1 MKKVS
6 LLFVFIITLPLIFP
20 NVSLSNFTPSST
32 TTVCVD
38 PPVTTN
44 YVGCVFSVDVN
55 ITNVNLMWSY
65 DFYFYYS
72 NALLYCKYVEVYA
85 AASWQFVTQVAPSIE
100 QNYNSSHGRV
110 HASKCAISGSEFNGS
125 MTIAKIYFNVT
136 KVTGSCSLD
145 IEDSVIQD
153 KNGNMISH
161 EENDGTFQTGQYTK
175 AVFRFLGVESGD
187 DEEFRSSQQL
197 IQNLTRFLN
206 WQNVT
211 WGKYN
216 YTSYIH
222 LLSNASNAASLPY
235 YVGEP
240 TKTNVKNEIQNFLG
254 ATGPGEDNSLT
265 VRIFHFCDHGGKL
278 VTSDPKYIPGL
289 QLEKY
294 YVPGAGWVHRWLT
307 DSELNETLNSGDL
320 KNSNCTVVILDCCYA
335 GGFINKT
342 ARTGRVIL
350 TACKWE
356 ETSWGWQ
363 GQSLPP
369 PGYWSW
375 FTGNQN
381 AQFGNYTVYGPL
393 GIIGGLLNAGDKN
406 CDNWRS
412 AGEVFDFANRTI
424 VEYSTGE
431 NKRFGSNVFHP
442 QKSYGVVGGGVPIV
456 MYSRY
461 QTYRG
466 LWPWG
471 ESIKTITGFP
481 YNAWNLTLDGV
492 LPPSRWRMLGN
503 GPSRISYSPS
513 FGPSQSSLL
522 WTRPF
527 SVSIRSSAAI
537 DQLILLGLGNGTL
550 CAIDV
555 ATGETVWSFDSGA
568 SMTYSSPAVE
578 DGMVFFGTDLERV
591 YALDECTGLVRWVYN
606 GLAGEKF
613 YSSPAVSNGTVFIGS
628 SLGRLLALNET
639 TGEHVWSF
647 TTGDLIAS
655 PPSVAK
661 GMVYVGSSDGAIY
674 ALNMSDGSF
683 KWSYPTYSPIVSA
696 PAVAEPI
703 VYVTSTSG
711 RIYAL
716 DQFFGYYLWDFPTSS
731 PILSSPAVDEA
742 KNLVI
747 VGSQDGHVYAL
758 DRMTGGLPVWSRYVG
773 AIERSSPAISG
784 NGLIYIGTTA
794 NRLVYCLNETT
805 GAVVWSYPV
814 SGPIY
819 ASAALT
825 DEHVVISSYDGTL
838 YCFGPEFPYH
848 DVAASSLEVSST
860 TVTLGQKI
868 TISYNLTNFG
878 NRIET
883 FNVTIAYTTTDIWTP
898 PQYLEPVSIHT
909 ETITLQPGQTINL
922 TYEWDTTGKTPGKYT
937 IVVVIPSIEYDSNT
951 TNNGRGSETIT
962 IQSPDTGVGDGSKI
976 PVLE

>member
-1 MKKVS
+1 MKKLS
-6 LLFVFIITLPLIFP
+6 WLFMFIFALPLIFS
-20 NVSLSNFTPSST
+20 NIAINNFILSLT

-38 PPVTTN
+38 PSVTTN
-44 YVGCVFSVDVN
+44 YLGCVFSVDVN

-65 DFYFYYS
+65 DFYLYYN

-85 AASWQFVTQVAPSIE
+85 AASWQLVTQVAPSIE

-145 IEDSVIQD
+145 IEDSVIRD
-153 KNGNMISH
+153 KDGNMISH

-175 AVFRFLGVESGD
+175 VVFRFLGVESGD

-222 LLSNASNAASLPY
+222 LLSNASNAAALPY

-240 TKTNVKNEIQNFLG
+240 TKTNVENEIQNFLG
-254 ATGPGEDNSLT
+254 VTGPGESNSLT

-278 VTSDPKYIPGL
+278 YAGNGTYVPGL

-294 YVPGAGWVHRWLT
+294 YVEGAGWVHRWLT

-356 ETSWGWQ
+356 EKSWGWQ

-393 GIIGGLLNAGDKN
+393 GIIGGLFNAGDKN
-406 CDNWRS
+406 SDNWRS
-412 AGEVFDFANRTI
+412 AGEIFDFANRTI

-442 QKSYGVVGGGVPIV
+442 QKSYGVLGGGVPIV

-471 ESIKTITGFP
+471 ESIKTITGFS
-481 YNAWNLTLDGV
+481 YNAWNLTVNGI
-492 LPPSRWRMLGN
+492 LPPSQWRMLGN
-503 GPSRISYSPS
+503 GPSRTFYSPS
-513 FGPSQSSLL
+513 FGPNQSSLL
-522 WTRPF
+522 WGRPF

-537 DQLILLGLGNGTL
+537 DQLILLGLGNGTY
-550 CAIDV
+550 CAIDI

-568 SMTYSSPAVE
+568 SLWSSPAVE
-578 DGMVFFGTDLERV
+578 DGMVFFGTDLGRV
-591 YALDECTGLVRWVYN
+591 YALDECTGLVRWVYD
-606 GLAGEKF
+606 GLAGESF

-639 TGEHVWSF
+639 TGEQVWSF

-655 PPSVAK
+655 SPAVSK
-661 GMVYVGSSDGAIY
+661 GMVYVGSNDGAIY
-674 ALNMSDGSF
+674 ALNMINGSF

-711 RIYAL
+711 GIYAL
-716 DQFFGYYLWDFPTSS
+716 DQFFGYYLWDFPTSG
-731 PILSSPAVDEA
+731 PITSSPAVDEA

-747 VGSQDGHVYAL
+747 VGSHDGYVYAL
-758 DRMTGGLPVWSRYVG
+758 NRMTGGLPVWSRYLGVV
-773 AIERSSPAISG
+773 ERSSPAISG
-784 NGLIYIGTTA
+784 NDLIYIGTT
-794 NRLVYCLNETT
+794 NNLFHCLNETS
-805 GAVVWSYPV
+805 GAVIWSYSV

-825 DEHVVISSYDGTL
+825 DEHVVISSSDGTL

-848 DVAASSLEVSST
+848 DVAVSSLEVSST
-860 TVTLGQKI
+860 TVIQGQKI
-868 TISYNLTNFG
+868 IISYNITNFG

-883 FNVTIAYTTTDIWTP
+883 FNVTIAYNTTDIWSP
-898 PQYLEPVSIHT
+898 PLYLEPELIYN
-909 ETITLQPGQTINL
+909 ETITLQPGQTIHL
-922 TYEWDTTGKTPGKYT
+922 TYEWDTTGKTPGKYM
-937 IVVVIPSIEYDSNT
+937 VVVLIPSMEYESNAI
-951 TNNGRGSETIT
+951 NNARGSETIT
-962 IQSPDTGVGDGSKI
+962 IQSLDIGVGDGSRI
-976 PVLE
+976 PLLE